1 MQIKQLLRQTE
12 KNNIGTNRVGY
23 FSRGVKRVLL
33 IGLLIFFPQFAFA
46 GSQTFTSSETFTV
59 PAYGTLTVEVW
70 GGGASGGGSNGYV
83 TSIAGN
89 SGTQSSFSGVV
100 ADGGIGPA
108 AGTGSGG
115 LTGGQGGTASGGDV
129 PPSQA
134 GSDGGAG
141 WADFCPYA
149 PSGAGGS
156 SPNGGAGGAGISTAV
171 PSNPGSAPGGGGGGG
186 LGAQYQPGQGL
197 WYCRGAAGGGAGAYS
212 KKTYAAGALT
222 PGSSV
227 TVTVGSGGAAPS
239 AAGPGGVGAAGRVT
253 ITWTDPLLQCDGTSQ
268 TYSSGTYTVPTYS
281 TMTVEVWGGGGGGG
295 GYTAGANGSNSSFAS
310 ATGNGGT
317 GAPAYWSSSGG
328 FGGGASGGDSGFNQ
342 SGSDGLSGG
351 SAHAGGTGG
360 ASPQG
365 GLGGAGGAASG
376 SRATAGSD
384 GAVPGGGGGGATSRS
399 CSIGCGFFGMGG
411 GGGGGYA
418 KKVYTAGSLSGSVS
432 LTVGVGGSGGASY
445 YAFNGYTTTDIGAG
459 GAGASGSVAITC
471 SQNSPPTTPTITGPT
486 TGLTKTNYT
495 YTFQSTDPDSDTLR
509 YGIDWDDDDTIDEW
523 APALGYVSSGTAT
536 STTHSWNSSNTQTFQ
551 VLAEDSQGN
560 RSDWAPYTVNM
571 SPNAPT
577 VLLTATPD
585 EIGSGESSLL
595 EWSSENANSCT
606 GTNFSTS
613 DETDGTATVS
623 PTETT
628 TYTVTCFGA
637 GDQEASDSAE
647 VIYTCTPTNICGT
660 GANANRRYNSCTG
673 AEILPACPYQCAA
686 GACISP
692 PPPTFNPDAETDTT
706 GHLQVRPSLLVT
718 GDFTYVFW
726 NVSNVQSCT
735 VEGDNTPAD
744 SWTVLGTALN
754 NWTSTSGSTGR
765 ESAPIEQRT
774 TYTLSCTPLEGQ
786 SFTPETETVD
796 VLPEFHEL

>member
-1 MQIKQLLRQTE
+1 MKKFL
-12 KNNIGTNRVGY
+12 
-23 FSRGVKRVLL
+23 FSFALAVLV
-33 IGLLIFFPQFAFA
+33 PQFAFA
-46 GSQTFTSSETFTV
+46 GSQTFTSSGTFIV
-59 PAYGTLTVEVW
+59 PAYDTLTVEVW
-70 GGGASGGGSNGYV
+70 GGGASGVSLNYGWGAGGG
-83 TSIAGN
+83 
-89 SGTQSSFSGVV
+89 QSSFNSTVIAGGGLSGS
-100 ADGGIGPA
+100 GY
-108 AGTGSGG
+108 TGSGG
-115 LTGGQGGTASGGDV
+115 GSPSGGDV
-129 PPSQA
+129 PPSQT
-134 GSDGGAG
+134 GGTGGNGTRRRDNCSSAS
-141 WADFCPYA
+141 
-149 PSGAGGS
+149 SGAGGS
-156 SPNGGAGGAGISTAV
+156 SPYGGGGGGSVYNGSGNSGQ
-171 PSNPGSAPGGGGGGG
+171 APGGGGSGPATRGFYTRQVYNSHDRYVYDSWRRSWSWVGGWKTE
-186 LGAQYQPGQGL
+186 YV
-197 WYCRGAAGGGAGAYS
+197 WYCESGAGGGGGAYA
-212 KKTYAAGALT
+212 KKTYSIGDLT
-222 PGSSV
+222 PGASV
-227 TVTVGSGGAAPS
+227 PIT
-239 AAGPGGVGAAGRVT
+239 VGAAGVRSGTSVGPGASGQVK
-253 ITWTDPLLQCDGTSQ
+253 ITWTDPPPALQCDVDAQ
-268 TYSSGTYTVPTYS
+268 TYPSGTYTVPTYS

-706 GHLQVRPSLLVT
+706 GHLQVRPLLVSGGGT
-718 GDFTYVFW
+718 TRVYW
-726 NVSNVQSCT
+726 NVSNVSSCS
-735 VEGDNTPAD
+735 VSGGAD
-744 SWTVLGTALN
+744 SWTGA
-754 NWTSTSGSTGR
+754 SSGEGGQPS
-765 ESAPIEQRT
+765 SQLLQRT
-774 TYTLSCTPLEGQ
+774 TFTLSCTGLDE
-786 SFTPETETVD
+786 STIEESATVNI
-796 VLPEFHEL
+796 LPIFQEA